1 MQTQHIV
8 IKTEKD
14 TEGIKQAAEILSNG
28 GLVAI
33 PTETVYGLAADTYNV
48 DAVRNIFKAKGRPQD
63 NPLIVHISNMGM
75 LSDLC
80 DHIPEA
86 ALKLAEAYWPGPL
99 TMVLPKSDK
108 VPSEISAGLSTVA
121 VRFPKNPVARAI
133 IAEAKTPLAAP
144 SANLSGSPSPT
155 TAEHCVRDLTG
166 RVDAIVISGDSE
178 VGLEST
184 VISLCENPP
193 RLLRP
198 GAVTVEMLEAVLGKI
213 TVDKAVTA
221 QPEEGKPVASPG
233 MKYKHYAPNTKVV
246 LLEGSSEDYIKYVN
260 DREGEG
266 VFALCFNEDTKELR
280 VPFVEYGS
288 ETADETQAAGL
299 FSALRELDDKG
310 AKIAYAHSPKL
321 TGVGLAVYN
330 RLIRAAGFEVIKL
343 R

>member
-1 MQTQHIV
+1 MHIV

-14 TEGIKQAAEILSNG
+14 IDGINKAAEVLNKG

-48 DAVRNIFKAKGRPQD
+48 EAVRNIFKAKGRPQD
-63 NPLIVHISNMGM
+63 NPLIVHISDMEM
-75 LSDLC
+75 LRELC
-80 DHIPEA
+80 SEIPEGA
-86 ALKLAEAYWPGPL
+86 KELAKAYWPGPL

-133 IAEAKTPLAAP
+133 IAAANTPLAAP

-198 GAVTVEMLEAVLGKI
+198 GAVTVEMLESVLGKI

-233 MKYKHYAPNTKVV
+233 MKYKHYSPSCRVV
-246 LLEGSSEDYIKYVN
+246 LIEADSDEYIEYVN
-260 DREGEG
+260 ARAEDG
-266 VFALCFNEDTKELR
+266 VFALCFSEDTQGLKI
-280 VPFVEYGS
+280 PFV
-288 ETADETQAAGL
+288 
-299 FSALRELDDKG
+299 
-310 AKIAYAHSPKL
+310 
-321 TGVGLAVYN
+321 
-330 RLIRAAGFEVIKL
+330 
-343 R
+343 